1 MINFKL
7 IPYLEWY
14 NVKKLSDSFEKKYY
28 DEYNNLFSRYGFLN
42 VYNDI
47 TDSFELIKTIVVLEG
62 LNNKR
67 KIENEAEIYTEV
79 ELSEENKH
87 EVIHKK
93 LPYFE
98 FEDVKIYVPFFSKEF
113 NVHYDTKLDSLTRP
127 HFDSLKEDFDSSVI
141 NPFDTYGYKL
151 FDSQFTRLVLI
162 DEYKDEG
169 VAVFYHIGF
178 ESIYIITDQGTCDA
192 IIPIFDNNIKKK
204 NKDKLFERISSLM
217 KLYFA
222 NDREGF
228 VDALLSLELISK
240 HLYDLIQKNSDKKLV
255 KKIKRIKTGKDL
267 NV

>member
-1 MINFKL
+1 M
-7 IPYLEWY
+7 
-14 NVKKLSDSFEKKYY
+14 
-28 DEYNNLFSRYGFLN
+28 
-42 VYNDI
+42 
-47 TDSFELIKTIVVLEG
+47 IKTIVVLEG

-79 ELSEENKH
+79 ELSEENRH

-127 HFDSLKEDFDSSVI
+127 PFDSLKEDFDSSVI

-169 VAVFYHIGF
+169 VAVFTTLVLNLFILLQIKAHAMQLF
-178 ESIYIITDQGTCDA
+178 LFLIT
-192 IIPIFDNNIKKK
+192 
-204 NKDKLFERISSLM
+204 
-217 KLYFA
+217 
-222 NDREGF
+222 
-228 VDALLSLELISK
+228 ISK
-240 HLYDLIQKNSDKKLV
+240 R
-255 KKIKRIKTGKDL
+255 KIKINYLKEL
-267 NV
+267 VH

>member
-79 ELSEENKH
+79 ELSEENRH

-113 NVHYDTKLDSLTRP
+113 NVHYDI
-127 HFDSLKEDFDSSVI
+127 DSLKEDFDSSVI

-178 ESIYIITDQGTCDA
+178 ESIYIITNQGTCDA

-240 HLYDLIQKNSDKKLV
+240 HLYDLIQKNSDKQLV

>member
-1 MINFKL
+1 M
-7 IPYLEWY
+7 
-14 NVKKLSDSFEKKYY
+14 
-28 DEYNNLFSRYGFLN
+28 
-42 VYNDI
+42 
-47 TDSFELIKTIVVLEG
+47 
-62 LNNKR
+62 
-67 KIENEAEIYTEV
+67 
-79 ELSEENKH
+79 SEENRH

-127 HFDSLKEDFDSSVI
+127 PFDSLKEDFDSSVI

-240 HLYDLIQKNSDKKLV
+240 HLYDLIQKNSDKQLV